1 MLRLLDPPFFKTLEG
16 EEDMSNR
23 SCFQRQF
30 EMRKKRSV
38 ALELRVQSV
47 SLSLAPSFAT
57 QPLPHRFSYLEE
69 MKALKTIERG
79 FALTQ
84 ERRAME
90 GATCCDLGWPRMIS
104 SAACRSPSLVPLSY
118 SEALTRARQFP
129 LSSSCATCVCVCV
142 CNAPP
147 ASSEED

>member
-38 ALELRVQSV
+38 ALELRVQ

-90 GATCCDLGWPRMIS
+90 GATCCDLGLPRMIS
-104 SAACRSPSLVPLSY
+104 SAACLSPSLVPLSY

-129 LSSSCATCVCVCV
+129 LSSCATRVCVRRTARV
-142 CNAPP
+142 
-147 ASSEED
+147 E

>member
-38 ALELRVQSV
+38 ALELIVQ

-84 ERRAME
+84 ERRAMQ
-90 GATCCDLGWPRMIS
+90 GATCCDLGLPRMIS
-104 SAACRSPSLVPLSY
+104 SAANRSPSLPRAPLVQRSTY
-118 SEALTRARQFP
+118 PCPPISPFVVRNA
-129 LSSSCATCVCVCV
+129 CVCDV
-142 CNAPP
+142 PP
-147 ASSEED
+147 ASSED